1 MLKELLTLTDDGSL
15 SLREPALGEL
25 YHNKA
30 GAYKEAL
37 INYAEPALALF
48 DRSCDLT
55 VLDSCFGLGYNSLV
69 LAQELAKEKRRAQV
83 LAVELDS
90 NVLDLLPLIL
100 AQPVFS
106 DSKLTGREAIEDAYR
121 IISSNERRLSFGNSK
136 YEIRQTDL
144 RDFLRTFVAPATIDL
159 VFHDAFS
166 PRKVPEL
173 WTIDLFDKYKELLKA
188 NGAILTYSSSAAVRG
203 ALQDLGFTVLR
214 SAALGGKSGGTVAIK
229 GELASK
235 ARVCNLFRPIEGEEL
250 ARLQTSSRVAYRDEN
265 LRQSRETIQS
275 NRLLEQKEY
284 LQRR

>member
-1 MLKELLTLTDDGSL
+1 MLKDLLTLTEDGSL
-15 SLREPALGEL
+15 SLREPELGEL

-37 INYAEPALALF
+37 VNYVQPALALF
-48 DRSCDLT
+48 KQPRLT

-69 LAQELAKEKRRAQV
+69 LAQELAKEKRCAQV
-83 LAVELDS
+83 LAVELDQ

-100 AQPVFS
+100 HQSIFS
-106 DSKLTGREAIEDAYR
+106 QADSGDRAENWNAYQV
-121 IISSNERRLSFGNSK
+121 STNERRLTFCSSE
-136 YEIRQTDL
+136 YEIRTTDL
-144 RDFLRTFVAPATIDL
+144 RDFLRSFVAPETFDL

-173 WTIDLFDKYKELLKA
+173 WTIDLFGKYKELLKT

-214 SAALGGKSGGTVAIK
+214 SAALGGKSGGTVAVK
-229 GELASK
+229 GELAGE
-235 ARVCNLFRPIEGEEL
+235 ALTCNLFRPIEAEEL
-250 ARLQTSSRVAYRDEN
+250 QRLQTSSRVAYRDKN
-265 LRQSRETIQS
+265 LRQNRETIQS

-284 LQRR
+284 LQKR